1 MIEGM
6 KKALFILALLLCPWS
21 ALGQAVGAINGYATL
36 GGVKAVTQGA
46 SSTNNLEGIIPHA
59 TITVYITG
67 TTTKATIYADGSST
81 KLANPFYANALGATN
96 PGGWVFWTATNAGVD
111 VIGSGGIAPN
121 TYPAPV
127 SLCVDCFPSSQ
138 FIAPGVV
145 TIVGANG
152 PITCTGGS
160 CDITG
165 QSTVLQHNGTNLPS
179 QSLLNFLDAAPSL
192 PSGDTPVT
200 FTTNSGGGI
209 GGYVPPVSLGSSLA
223 MGVTPPVSGQYA
235 IVYPTSSSTSNCGS
249 GLIGANNT
257 SGFIDYNYG
266 GSGGCPATITYT
278 FGALPSYILAANVTA
293 VYGFTVASSQPLVA
307 SNIAAVSMI
316 CGPGSSTIV
325 TSNAIIP
332 INQYTSGGSIM
343 TGAQVSGSICTATA
357 NGSVFGA
364 KSVNFD
370 IKSVGLIVYYT
381 GSAPPANTNILV
393 EAPLYFNPS
402 SLTLGITLPFDVGL
416 DTGSTN
422 ALAASVAGYN
432 LTLGQRITLAAA
444 HNTSSTT
451 PTFALN
457 GLSALTI
464 VGPTGGALTSGDINT
479 TVPAILM
486 YGTNGSTG
494 LWYLQNPQVS
504 GGGGGVTSINS
515 NAGAFTF
522 SGSGVSCTGTTCT
535 FSGSGS
541 GLTSLNGL
549 TGPALNLTSSDSS
562 VTITPSGSTINL
574 QAIGGGGGGG
584 VQYPASTT
592 AYAIM
597 GDSRAGVT
605 SSCQMSALP
614 SDAAPVT
621 AGSVTSG
628 TASFTGT
635 NTWASGCI
643 TTLSGFTGGATGLN
657 GQLCV
662 VSATGLS
669 GSAFQCPV
677 TGGAI
682 GSTGT
687 GQAGTTYNLTGYLGR
702 EQYING
708 HGTVTNYAT
717 SSQTLAQA
725 NTAYATTGH
734 TKSPAVT
741 SNPGYLILED
751 WAQDILNGRTVA
763 QIEADYSTLLTTAR
777 ADSWT
782 GIICTTMPA
791 LRASGSPLF
800 VAPYQEWQTV
810 NQWILSMTPTSTN
823 IAAGAYCDRVVQ
835 LDDVLANGYDGTY
848 FIQSGSGHLTDNGN
862 RVAADKIVKAISNP
876 SDLVEQNTAADFML
890 QGPFVAGD
898 GPILGVSDGSGSGSN
913 AAWGWALHQWSGTNV
928 YPVYGFRPTSGSGGP
943 LTPVLSYQ
951 GISGGYAHELGT
963 ANGYCWGA
971 ITPPTAPDTCW
982 TRAAAG
988 EIAAGQGGA
997 AGDGTGGVKLS
1008 WLHTTLSTANT
1019 GSCAS
1024 GLGGQWSFGADG
1036 TQTRCPTGGG
1046 TWTSVGGGSF
1056 TAAGDLSGSSS
1067 SQEVIGIHSVP
1078 LCTGFTPTNSQV
1090 LTYTTASS
1098 PNPCWTATAGGGG
1111 GGSGLFSQ
1119 IMSATPTLSSTGLT
1133 TAWNQAGTFSATNA
1147 ATGILIN
1154 DTTAT
1159 PIGDI
1164 NEGVLKAYPSTP
1176 FTLITL
1182 MSNPMFTPDLGAG
1195 PWINI
1200 VIASSPS
1207 GAVET
1212 FGMNKNASIY
1222 GLCGIRWS
1230 NPNTYSAYAFD
1241 TSINVTPFIWL
1252 KLKDDGTTV
1261 TLFMSGDG
1269 VAWQF
1274 AYSETKSSSFLG
1286 SSGYNYLGVGMDT
1299 HGAVYG
1305 GNTLMS
1311 WTITTP

>member
-21 ALGQAVGAINGYATL
+21 ALGQAFGAIQGLAFL
-36 GGVKAVTQGA
+36 GGTKAVTQGA
-46 SSTNNLEGIIPHA
+46 SSTNYLNGIIPHA

-81 KLANPFYANALGATN
+81 PLANPFYANALGATN

-307 SNIAAVSMI
+307 SNIASVSMV
-316 CGPGSSTIV
+316 CGPVSSIIV
-325 TSNAIIP
+325 SSNAIIP

-357 NGSVFGA
+357 NGSVIGA

-432 LTLGQRITLAAA
+432 LTFGQRITLAAA
-444 HNTSSTT
+444 HNTSSIT

-562 VTITPSGSTINL
+562 VTITPGGTSINL
-574 QAIGGGGGGG
+574 QA
-584 VQYPASTT
+584 T
-592 AYAIM
+592 
-597 GDSRAGVT
+597 
-605 SSCQMSALP
+605 
-614 SDAAPVT
+614 
-621 AGSVTSG
+621 
-628 TASFTGT
+628 
-635 NTWASGCI
+635 
-643 TTLSGFTGGATGLN
+643 
-657 GQLCV
+657 
-662 VSATGLS
+662 
-669 GSAFQCPV
+669 
-677 TGGAI
+677 
-682 GSTGT
+682 
-687 GQAGTTYNLTGYLGR
+687 
-702 EQYING
+702 
-708 HGTVTNYAT
+708 
-717 SSQTLAQA
+717 
-725 NTAYATTGH
+725 
-734 TKSPAVT
+734 
-741 SNPGYLILED
+741 
-751 WAQDILNGRTVA
+751 
-763 QIEADYSTLLTTAR
+763 
-777 ADSWT
+777 
-782 GIICTTMPA
+782 
-791 LRASGSPLF
+791 
-800 VAPYQEWQTV
+800 
-810 NQWILSMTPTSTN
+810 
-823 IAAGAYCDRVVQ
+823 
-835 LDDVLANGYDGTY
+835 
-848 FIQSGSGHLTDNGN
+848 
-862 RVAADKIVKAISNP
+862 
-876 SDLVEQNTAADFML
+876 
-890 QGPFVAGD
+890 
-898 GPILGVSDGSGSGSN
+898 
-913 AAWGWALHQWSGTNV
+913 
-928 YPVYGFRPTSGSGGP
+928 
-943 LTPVLSYQ
+943 
-951 GISGGYAHELGT
+951 
-963 ANGYCWGA
+963 
-971 ITPPTAPDTCW
+971 
-982 TRAAAG
+982 
-988 EIAAGQGGA
+988 
-997 AGDGTGGVKLS
+997 
-1008 WLHTTLSTANT
+1008 
-1019 GSCAS
+1019 
-1024 GLGGQWSFGADG
+1024 
-1036 TQTRCPTGGG
+1036 
-1046 TWTSVGGGSF
+1046 
-1056 TAAGDLSGSSS
+1056 
-1067 SQEVIGIHSVP
+1067 
-1078 LCTGFTPTNSQV
+1078 
-1090 LTYTTASS
+1090 
-1098 PNPCWTATAGGGG
+1098 GGG
-1111 GGSGLFSQ
+1111 GGSPAGSNYATQYNNGGSFGGTGPGTSGYVLTSNGSSAAPTYQPSSGGGTTTNALTANSSGGAAPGTTFNGSAARTFDYHSFGAAG
-1119 IMSATPTLSSTGLT
+1119 ISGTPTTGHCADWASATTLGDTGAACGSSLSLTTTGTSGAATYLGNIINIPQYQGAITLTTTGTSGAATLAGNTLNIPQYTGGVASINSQTGPAINIHSSDASVTVTTTTNDINLQVSGGSGCTATGAAGVAIVTDGSGHCIPATGSVSTGTGGTAAGVTLPEGTALTPTAGYDILNTNSSTHTLDLSTNGGAFSHVCTAANGYCAAASAGPQFKQYTYVADSTAASVTSPSLT
-1133 TAWNQAGTFSATNA
+1133 IAAGDLLVVSCRFATSTGS
-1147 ATGILIN
+1147 TGI
-1154 DTTAT
+1154 AT
-1159 PIGDI
+1159 D
-1164 NEGVLKAYPSTP
+1164 SH
-1176 FTLITL
+1176 
-1182 MSNPMFTPDLGAG
+1182 SNSYSALAAQVNSPQAVGIQAS
-1195 PWINI
+1195 WA
-1200 VIASSPS
+1200 IASAS
-1207 GAVET
+1207 GATT
-1212 FGMNKNASIY
+1212 FTCTQGGSAA
-1222 GLCGIRWS
+1222 GISLIALDYS
-1230 NPNTYSAYAFD
+1230 NGT
-1241 TSINVTPFIWL
+1241 
-1252 KLKDDGTTV
+1252 GTTV
-1261 TLFMSGDG
+1261 NTSSGG
-1269 VAWQF
+1269 IL
-1274 AYSETKSSSFLG
+1274 SSFQTRITSPSYATSQRTLNVFC
-1286 SSGYNYLGVGMDT
+1286 SAVNSISGFFDPLWI
-1299 HGAVYG
+1299 G
-1305 GNTLMS
+1305 GNSAQLVGASAAGVEIVGADQGCESIAIPYAVPGATANMQYS
-1311 WTITTP
+1311 VSIYAAQTAVAFNY

>member
-6 KKALFILALLLCPWS
+6 KKALFILALLLCPMVS
-21 ALGQAVGAINGYATL
+21 LGQTVGAINGYATL
-36 GGVKAVTQGA
+36 GGVKVVTQGA
-46 SSTNNLEGIIPHA
+46 SSTNNLQGIIPHA
-59 TITVYITG
+59 TITVYLTG

-81 KLANPFYANALGATN
+81 PLANPFYANALGATN

-307 SNIAAVSMI
+307 SNIASVSMV
-316 CGPGSSTIV
+316 CGPVSSIIV
-325 TSNAIIP
+325 SSNAIIP

-357 NGSVFGA
+357 NGSVIGA

-432 LTLGQRITLAAA
+432 LTFGQRITLAAA
-444 HNTSSTT
+444 HNTSSIT

-562 VTITPSGSTINL
+562 VTITPSGTSINL
-574 QAIGGGGGGG
+574 QA
-584 VQYPASTT
+584 T
-592 AYAIM
+592 
-597 GDSRAGVT
+597 
-605 SSCQMSALP
+605 
-614 SDAAPVT
+614 
-621 AGSVTSG
+621 
-628 TASFTGT
+628 
-635 NTWASGCI
+635 
-643 TTLSGFTGGATGLN
+643 
-657 GQLCV
+657 
-662 VSATGLS
+662 
-669 GSAFQCPV
+669 
-677 TGGAI
+677 
-682 GSTGT
+682 
-687 GQAGTTYNLTGYLGR
+687 
-702 EQYING
+702 
-708 HGTVTNYAT
+708 
-717 SSQTLAQA
+717 
-725 NTAYATTGH
+725 
-734 TKSPAVT
+734 
-741 SNPGYLILED
+741 
-751 WAQDILNGRTVA
+751 
-763 QIEADYSTLLTTAR
+763 
-777 ADSWT
+777 
-782 GIICTTMPA
+782 
-791 LRASGSPLF
+791 
-800 VAPYQEWQTV
+800 
-810 NQWILSMTPTSTN
+810 
-823 IAAGAYCDRVVQ
+823 
-835 LDDVLANGYDGTY
+835 
-848 FIQSGSGHLTDNGN
+848 
-862 RVAADKIVKAISNP
+862 
-876 SDLVEQNTAADFML
+876 
-890 QGPFVAGD
+890 
-898 GPILGVSDGSGSGSN
+898 
-913 AAWGWALHQWSGTNV
+913 
-928 YPVYGFRPTSGSGGP
+928 
-943 LTPVLSYQ
+943 
-951 GISGGYAHELGT
+951 
-963 ANGYCWGA
+963 
-971 ITPPTAPDTCW
+971 
-982 TRAAAG
+982 
-988 EIAAGQGGA
+988 
-997 AGDGTGGVKLS
+997 
-1008 WLHTTLSTANT
+1008 
-1019 GSCAS
+1019 
-1024 GLGGQWSFGADG
+1024 
-1036 TQTRCPTGGG
+1036 
-1046 TWTSVGGGSF
+1046 
-1056 TAAGDLSGSSS
+1056 
-1067 SQEVIGIHSVP
+1067 
-1078 LCTGFTPTNSQV
+1078 
-1090 LTYTTASS
+1090 
-1098 PNPCWTATAGGGG
+1098 GGG
-1111 GGSGLFSQ
+1111 GGSPAGSNYATQYNNGGSFGGTGPGTSGYVLTSNGSSAAPTYQPSSGGGTTTNALTANSSGGAAPGTTFNGSAARTFDYHSFGAAG
-1119 IMSATPTLSSTGLT
+1119 ISGTPTTGHCADWASATTLGDTGAACGSSLSLTTTGTSGAATYLGNIINIPQYQGAITLTTTGTSGAATLAGNTLNIPQYTGGVASINSQTGPAINIHSSDASVTVTTTTNDINLQVSGGSGCTAAGAAGVAIVTDGSGHCIPATGSVSTGTGGTAAGVTLPEGTALTPTAGYDILNTNSSTHTLDLSTNGGAFSHVCTAANGYCAAASAGPQFKQYTYVADSTAELVTSPSLT
-1133 TAWNQAGTFSATNA
+1133 IAAGDLLVVSCRFAPSTGS
-1147 ATGILIN
+1147 TGI
-1154 DTTAT
+1154 AT
-1159 PIGDI
+1159 D
-1164 NEGVLKAYPSTP
+1164 SH
-1176 FTLITL
+1176 
-1182 MSNPMFTPDLGAG
+1182 SNSYSALAAQVNSPQAVGIQAS
-1195 PWINI
+1195 WA
-1200 VIASSPS
+1200 IASAS
-1207 GAVET
+1207 GATT
-1212 FGMNKNASIY
+1212 FTCTQGGSAA
-1222 GLCGIRWS
+1222 GISLIALDYS
-1230 NPNTYSAYAFD
+1230 NGT
-1241 TSINVTPFIWL
+1241 
-1252 KLKDDGTTV
+1252 GTTV
-1261 TLFMSGDG
+1261 NTSSGG
-1269 VAWQF
+1269 IL
-1274 AYSETKSSSFLG
+1274 SSFQTRITSPSYATSQRTLNVFC
-1286 SSGYNYLGVGMDT
+1286 SAVNSISGFFDPLWI
-1299 HGAVYG
+1299 G
-1305 GNTLMS
+1305 GNSAQLVGASAAGVEIVGADQGCESIAIPYAVPGATANMQYS
-1311 WTITTP
+1311 VSIYAAQTAVAFNY

>member
-6 KKALFILALLLCPWS
+6 KKALFILALLLCPMVS
-21 ALGQAVGAINGYATL
+21 LGQTVGAINGYATL
-36 GGVKAVTQGA
+36 GGVKVVTQGA
-46 SSTNNLEGIIPHA
+46 SSTNNLQGIIPHA

-81 KLANPFYANALGATN
+81 PLANPFYANALGATN

-307 SNIAAVSMI
+307 SNIASVSMV
-316 CGPGSSTIV
+316 CGPVSSIIV
-325 TSNAIIP
+325 SSNAIIP

-357 NGSVFGA
+357 NGSVIGA

-432 LTLGQRITLAAA
+432 LTFGQRITLAAA
-444 HNTSSTT
+444 HNTSSIT

-562 VTITPSGSTINL
+562 VTITPSGTSINL
-574 QAIGGGGGGG
+574 QA
-584 VQYPASTT
+584 T
-592 AYAIM
+592 
-597 GDSRAGVT
+597 
-605 SSCQMSALP
+605 
-614 SDAAPVT
+614 
-621 AGSVTSG
+621 
-628 TASFTGT
+628 
-635 NTWASGCI
+635 
-643 TTLSGFTGGATGLN
+643 
-657 GQLCV
+657 
-662 VSATGLS
+662 
-669 GSAFQCPV
+669 
-677 TGGAI
+677 
-682 GSTGT
+682 
-687 GQAGTTYNLTGYLGR
+687 
-702 EQYING
+702 
-708 HGTVTNYAT
+708 
-717 SSQTLAQA
+717 
-725 NTAYATTGH
+725 
-734 TKSPAVT
+734 
-741 SNPGYLILED
+741 
-751 WAQDILNGRTVA
+751 
-763 QIEADYSTLLTTAR
+763 
-777 ADSWT
+777 
-782 GIICTTMPA
+782 
-791 LRASGSPLF
+791 
-800 VAPYQEWQTV
+800 
-810 NQWILSMTPTSTN
+810 
-823 IAAGAYCDRVVQ
+823 
-835 LDDVLANGYDGTY
+835 
-848 FIQSGSGHLTDNGN
+848 
-862 RVAADKIVKAISNP
+862 
-876 SDLVEQNTAADFML
+876 
-890 QGPFVAGD
+890 
-898 GPILGVSDGSGSGSN
+898 
-913 AAWGWALHQWSGTNV
+913 
-928 YPVYGFRPTSGSGGP
+928 
-943 LTPVLSYQ
+943 
-951 GISGGYAHELGT
+951 
-963 ANGYCWGA
+963 
-971 ITPPTAPDTCW
+971 
-982 TRAAAG
+982 
-988 EIAAGQGGA
+988 
-997 AGDGTGGVKLS
+997 
-1008 WLHTTLSTANT
+1008 
-1019 GSCAS
+1019 
-1024 GLGGQWSFGADG
+1024 
-1036 TQTRCPTGGG
+1036 
-1046 TWTSVGGGSF
+1046 
-1056 TAAGDLSGSSS
+1056 
-1067 SQEVIGIHSVP
+1067 
-1078 LCTGFTPTNSQV
+1078 
-1090 LTYTTASS
+1090 
-1098 PNPCWTATAGGGG
+1098 GGG
-1111 GGSGLFSQ
+1111 GGSPAGSNYATQYNNGGSFGGTGPGTSGYVLTSNGSSAAPTYQPSSGGGTTTNALTANSSGGAAPGTTFNGSAARTFDYHSFGAAG
-1119 IMSATPTLSSTGLT
+1119 ISGTPTTGHCADWASATTLGDTGAACGSSLSLTTTGTSGAATYLGNIINIPQYQGAITLTTTGTSGAATLAGNTLNIPQYTGGVASINSQTGPAINIHSSDASVTVTTTTNDINLQVSGGSGCTATGAAGVAIVTDGSGHCIPATGSVSTGTGGTAAGVTLPEGTALTPTAGYDILNTNSSTHTLDLSTNGGAFSHVCTAANGYCAAASAGPQFKQYTYVADSTAASVTSPSLT
-1133 TAWNQAGTFSATNA
+1133 IAAGDLLVVSCRFATSTGS
-1147 ATGILIN
+1147 TGI
-1154 DTTAT
+1154 AT
-1159 PIGDI
+1159 D
-1164 NEGVLKAYPSTP
+1164 SH
-1176 FTLITL
+1176 
-1182 MSNPMFTPDLGAG
+1182 SNSYSALAAQVNSPQAVGIQAS
-1195 PWINI
+1195 WA
-1200 VIASSPS
+1200 IASAS
-1207 GAVET
+1207 GATT
-1212 FGMNKNASIY
+1212 FTCTQGGSAA
-1222 GLCGIRWS
+1222 GISLIALDYS
-1230 NPNTYSAYAFD
+1230 NGT
-1241 TSINVTPFIWL
+1241 
-1252 KLKDDGTTV
+1252 GTTV
-1261 TLFMSGDG
+1261 NTSSGG
-1269 VAWQF
+1269 IL
-1274 AYSETKSSSFLG
+1274 SSFQTRITSPSYATSQRTLNVFC
-1286 SSGYNYLGVGMDT
+1286 SAVNSISGFFDPLWI
-1299 HGAVYG
+1299 G
-1305 GNTLMS
+1305 GNSAQLVGASAAGVEIVGADQGCESIAIPYAVPGATANMQYS
-1311 WTITTP
+1311 VSIYAAQTAVAFNY